1 MSKVGEYFREM
12 NWQYN
17 DNFWGG
23 FTAPNDEELQHDMD
37 TAYAVVHC
45 LMTIWGIKYDS
56 IR

>member
-1 MSKVGEYFREM
+1 MSKVGEFFREM
-12 NWQYN
+12 DEQYN

-23 FTAPNDEELQHDMD
+23 IAGYRDDDWQQDMD

-45 LMTIWGIKYDS
+45 LMTMWGIKYDS